1 MEPAA
6 PISSASQIDFAEL
19 RRRIERAASIA
30 ATLYEDRFSPSTP
43 SRNTITERP
52 CLSVRDLLP
61 KKRAGV
67 DATPLRKPLIVDQ
80 SPVAID
86 YPTLVIF
93 NTALRVSRIQNF
105 IEVHGKAL
113 SLSSSFLEA
122 KELEPSEIT
131 TCTIPPQGEVVEKV
145 MGIEKETIPLSSSC
159 GLTTCLK
166 SAAVDSKENIPIQNI
181 SLQREQVPRNS
192 LGRARV
198 VRPEGATVRDGID
211 IDSSEVVAWYVIRV
225 RLFAPLTISMIT
237 VSCTERR
244 SALTASSCSPLL
256 LTTQRSSP
264 CNGYTSA
271 SNEISG
277 TWRAGLHSPEGSL
290 RTAIQ
295 FLKSHRLSRN
305 RALQNCQVCRRRGQ
319 PRGGWFPAHYA
330 TFRSPIST
338 PSS

>member
-6 PISSASQIDFAEL
+6 PISSVSQMDFAEL
-19 RRRIERAASIA
+19 RRRIERTASIA

-43 SRNTITERP
+43 YQNTVTERS

-61 KKRAGV
+61 KKRAWV
-67 DATPLRKPLIVDQ
+67 DATPPRKPLIVDQ
-80 SPVAID
+80 SPVSVD

-93 NTALRVSRIQNF
+93 NTTLRVSRIQNF

-122 KELEPSEIT
+122 KELESSKIT
-131 TCTIPPQGEVVEKV
+131 TCTIPPQGEVVETV
-145 MGIEKETIPLSSSC
+145 IGNEKETIPLSSSS

-166 SAAVDSKENIPIQNI
+166 PAAVESKENIPLQNI
-181 SLQREQVPRNS
+181 SSQREQVLS
-192 LGRARV
+192 HSMGRARV

-211 IDSSEVVAWYVIRV
+211 IDSSEVVARYIIRV
-225 RLFAPLTISMIT
+225 RFFASLTISMIT

-264 CNGYTSA
+264 YNGYTSA

-277 TWRAGLHSPEGSL
+277 TWRAGLHSPEGSW
-290 RTAIQ
+290 RTAIP
-295 FLKSHRLSRN
+295 FLKSHRLSWN
-305 RALQNCQVCRRRGQ
+305 RALQSCQVCRRRGQ
-319 PRGGWFPAHYA
+319 P
-330 TFRSPIST
+330 
-338 PSS
+338 